1 MRREVRWGRIP
12 SRHGPRNRD
21 REPLLPQ
28 RFKVSENCEK
38 ADATLKGAV
47 FERAEKRARGE
58 GESTDFGVAAGGVSA
73 SGAGLTAG
81 LGAVAGGSSERLFSI
96 ETLSRAS
103 VTLRL
108 TNREGDI
115 IWAYTQDSAGGKTKG
130 AVSDAVDRAIRQL
143 GRELGRHKSP

>member
-1 MRREVRWGRIP
+1 M
-12 SRHGPRNRD
+12 
-21 REPLLPQ
+21 
-28 RFKVSENCEK
+28 
-38 ADATLKGAV
+38 
-47 FERAEKRARGE
+47 
-58 GESTDFGVAAGGVSA
+58 
-73 SGAGLTAG
+73 TAG